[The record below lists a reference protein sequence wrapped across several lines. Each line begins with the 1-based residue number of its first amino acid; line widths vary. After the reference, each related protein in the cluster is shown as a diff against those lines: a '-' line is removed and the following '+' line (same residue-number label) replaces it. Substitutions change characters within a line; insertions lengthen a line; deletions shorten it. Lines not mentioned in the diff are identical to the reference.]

1 MANKN
6 YYDILG
12 VGKDASA
19 DDIKKAYRNMAK
31 KYHPDL
37 NKDNPQAAEKF
48 KEVNEAYECLSD
60 PQKKSNYDTYGS
72 AEGAGDFFGG
82 GAGAGGFGG
91 FGGFGM
97 DDIFNMFGFGG
108 GARQSQGIQGEDIQM
123 QINLSFEEA
132 VFGCNKDIKV
142 NKIDMCSYL

>member
-19 DDIKKAYRNMAK
+19 EDIKKAYRNMAK

-60 PQKKSNYDTYGS
+60 PTKKSNYDNYGDPN
-72 AEGAGDFFGG
+72 GA
-82 GAGAGGFGG
+82 AGFGG
-91 FGGFGM
+91 FGG
-97 DDIFNMFGFGG
+97 GG
-108 GARQSQGIQGEDIQM
+108 GSWGGGSSGGGGSISRW
-123 QINLSFEEA
+123 
-132 VFGCNKDIKV
+132 
-142 NKIDMCSYL
+142 